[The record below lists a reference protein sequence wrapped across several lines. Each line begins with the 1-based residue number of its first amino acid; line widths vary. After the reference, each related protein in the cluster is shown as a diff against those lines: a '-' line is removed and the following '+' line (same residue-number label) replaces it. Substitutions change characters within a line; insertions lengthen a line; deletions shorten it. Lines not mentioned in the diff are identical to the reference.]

1 MDSGP
6 VFTTSTRFAGRR
18 AIVTGAA
25 SGIGFA
31 TAQRLAAE
39 GAALV
44 LIDLNRQLLEGV
56 KPDLLRAGGQV
67 ECIVAD
73 VSDSRAVDEAISR
86 AVRLLDGVDVLA
98 NCAGVIS
105 RTPLLEMSD
114 ETWNF
119 IIGVNLTGTF
129 FMSRAAG
136 KIMRDSGGGA
146 IVNVSSTSA
155 EVVTVSGGHYAA
167 SKGGV
172 KQLTKAMALSLAPF
186 KIRVNAVGPG
196 PTETPMTADLRKTEA
211 ERQTQVSRI
220 PLGRLGRP
228 EEIAAAIAFLAS
240 DDASFITGTTL
251 YVDGGFLTQR

>member
-1 MDSGP
+1 MA
-6 VFTTSTRFAGRR
+6 RFVGRR
-18 AIVTGAA
+18 AVVTGAA

-44 LIDLNRQLLEGV
+44 LIDLNRELLEAA
-56 KPDLLRAGGQV
+56 KPNLLQAGGQV
-67 ECIVAD
+67 ESIVAD
-73 VSDSRAVDEAISR
+73 VSDSRVVDEAVTR
-86 AVRLLDGVDVLA
+86 AAHILQGLDVLA
-98 NCAGVIS
+98 NCAGVIT
-105 RTPLLEMSD
+105 RTPVLDMSD

-119 IIGVNLTGTF
+119 VIGVNLTGTF

-136 KIMRDSGGGA
+136 RIMRDGGGGA

-155 EVVTVSGGHYAA
+155 EVATVSGGHYAA

-172 KQLTKAMALSLAPF
+172 KQLTKAMALSLAPH

-196 PTETPMTADLRKTEA
+196 PTETPMTADLRKTEV
-211 ERQTQVSRI
+211 EKQSQVSRI

-228 EEIAAAIAFLAS
+228 DEIAAAIAFLAS